1 VVGIVP
7 MAMVLVDTKKVFQ
20 LGDGL
25 GNSITEGST
34 MVVPDIFDVLEDLLF
49 HGGHADQVTV

>member
-1 VVGIVP
+1 
-7 MAMVLVDTKKVFQ
+7 MAMVLVDTNEVFQ

-25 GNSITEGST
+25 GKSITEGIT